1 MGRLRTL
8 VARRRI
14 LALLITRDLKVK
26 YSDSTL
32 GYLWT
37 VLEPLLMATVY
48 WFVFTRIFPRG
59 TIAQDPYVVFL
70 LAALLPWMWAS
81 AVINAAPRSIAG
93 EARLVRS
100 VDVPREIW
108 VLRTVGSK
116 FFEFLFAIPVV
127 VFFLIVLQ
135 HGANWW
141 ALLLPVAMGLQ
152 WVTMVG
158 IALILAPVT
167 VMMTDVERL
176 IRIIVRMGFY
186 LCPVLYSA
194 NSVLEN
200 PKVPGIVKFFYELNP
215 LTSILSMYRGAV
227 FHDEMPA
234 LDVALKGSV
243 VAFALLGIG
252 VWTFRKL
259 ERAVLK
265 EI

>member
-1 MGRLRTL
+1 LRTL

-37 VLEPLLMATVY
+37 ILEPLLMATVY

-59 TIAQDPYVVFL
+59 TIAQDPYVIFL
-70 LAALLPWMWAS
+70 LSALLPWMWAS
-81 AVINAAPRSIAG
+81 AVISAAPRSIAG

-116 FFEFLFAIPVV
+116 FFEFVFAIPVV
-127 VFFLIVLQ
+127 IFFLIVLQ
-135 HGANWW
+135 HGANWY
-141 ALLLPVAMGLQ
+141 ALLIPVAMGLQ

-158 IALILAPVT
+158 IAMILAPVT

-176 IRIIVRMGFY
+176 IRIFVRMGFY

-194 NSVLEN
+194 NSVLDN
-200 PKVPGIVKFFYELNP
+200 PKVPGIVEFFYELNP

-227 FHDEMPA
+227 FSNEMPP

-243 VAFALLGIG
+243 VAFVLLGIG

-259 ERAVLK
+259 EPAVLK

>member
-37 VLEPLLMATVY
+37 VLEPLLMGAVY
-48 WFVFTRIFPRG
+48 WFVFTKVFPRG
-59 TIAQDPYVVFL
+59 TIAQDPYIVFL
-70 LAALLPWMWAS
+70 LVGLLPWMWAS
-81 AVINAAPRSIAG
+81 SVISASPRSIAG

-116 FFEFLFAIPVV
+116 FFEFVFAIPV
-127 VFFLIVLQ
+127 IVLFMVALQ
-135 HGANWW
+135 HGANWRVI
-141 ALLLPVAMGLQ
+141 LVPFAMGLQ
-152 WVTMVG
+152 WVTLVG

-176 IRIIVRMGFY
+176 IRIMVRMGFY
-186 LCPVLYSA
+186 MCPVLYSA
-194 NSVLEN
+194 NSVLDNER
-200 PKVPGIVKFFYELNP
+200 VPQILKTFYELNP
-215 LTSILSMYRGAV
+215 FTTILSIYRGAA
-227 FHDEMPA
+227 FANEMPSFG
-234 LDVALKGSV
+234 VAVQGTIVS
-243 VAFALLGIG
+243 FALLGIG
-252 VWTFRKL
+252 IWTFRKL
-259 ERAVLK
+259 EPAVLK

>member
-37 VLEPLLMATVY
+37 VLEPLLMGAVY
-48 WFVFTRIFPRG
+48 WFVFTKIFPRG
-59 TIAQDPYVVFL
+59 TIAQEPYIVFL
-70 LAALLPWMWAS
+70 LVGLLPWQWAS
-81 AVINAAPRSIAG
+81 QVISAAPRSIAG

-116 FFEFLFAIPVV
+116 FFEFVFSIPVV
-127 VFFLIVLQ
+127 IFFMIALQ
-135 HGANWW
+135 HGANWRVVLVPY
-141 ALLLPVAMGLQ
+141 AVGLQ
-152 WVTMVG
+152 WVTLVG

-176 IRIIVRMGFY
+176 IRIVVRMLFY
-186 LCPVLYSA
+186 MCPVLYSA

-200 PKVPGIVKFFYELNP
+200 DRIPGALKTVYELNP
-215 LTSILSMYRGAV
+215 FTTILGMYRGAL
-227 FHDEMPA
+227 FHDEMPSFW
-234 LDVALKGSV
+234 VAAQGTAV
-243 VAFALLGIG
+243 GFALLAFG
-252 VWTFRKL
+252 VWVFRRL
-259 ERAVLK
+259 EPAVLK